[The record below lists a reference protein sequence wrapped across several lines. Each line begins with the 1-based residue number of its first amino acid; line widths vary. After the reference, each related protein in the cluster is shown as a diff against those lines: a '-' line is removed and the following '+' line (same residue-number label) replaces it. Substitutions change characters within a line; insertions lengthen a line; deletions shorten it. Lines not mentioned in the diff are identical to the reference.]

1 MTKLQIIDILRENSS
16 LDKKD
21 IAKLINNFFE
31 IVKDS
36 IDKDNKVDIRG
47 FGTFYKLNK
56 KARKIKS
63 KIAGGTIDVPAKS
76 ILAFKA
82 SKTLEN
88 IK

>member
-1 MTKLQIIDILRENSS
+1 LTKLQIIDLLRENSN

-21 IAKLINNFFE
+21 IAKLINNFFD
-31 IVKDS
+31 IIKDS
-36 IDKDNKVDIRG
+36 IDKDNKIDIRG

-63 KIAGGTIDVPAKS
+63 KIAGGIIDVPAKS